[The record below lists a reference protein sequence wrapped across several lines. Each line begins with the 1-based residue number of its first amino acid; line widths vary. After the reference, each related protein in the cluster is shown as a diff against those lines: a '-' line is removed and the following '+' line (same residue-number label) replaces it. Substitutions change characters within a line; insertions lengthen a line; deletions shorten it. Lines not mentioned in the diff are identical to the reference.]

1 MENKDNSERIERF
14 LREQM
19 SPEENDAFLNDL
31 KNDKDLREEAQM
43 MALMIK
49 EMKEEQ
55 ARQSEKLTENV
66 LKDVRPAAAKI
77 ISIVRWSLSIA
88 AMLLLVF
95 GAVTLW
101 NKQYDTDVLYA
112 QADNIFEQHYS
123 PYTLEGDS
131 RGNDSD
137 VERKLSELFN
147 QVGTEKDISPVIE
160 KLQKIYDSVDSEY
173 EYSLYA
179 DAITR
184 YLALAYLKDHNI
196 DKAKELL
203 KPLADNGD
211 EDAIKLFNAIAS
223 LGE

>member
-1 MENKDNSERIERF
+1 MANKDNSERIERY

-31 KNDKDLREEAQM
+31 RNDKDLREEAQM

-66 LKDVRPAAAKI
+66 LNDARPASAKT

-88 AMLLLVF
+88 AMFLLIF

-101 NKQYDTDVLYA
+101 NKQSDTDVLYA
-112 QADNIFEQHYS
+112 QADIIFEQHYS
-123 PYTLEGDS
+123 PYTMQGDS
-131 RGNDSD
+131 RGGDSD
-137 VERKLSELFN
+137 VEKELSVLFN
-147 QVGTEKDISPVIE
+147 QVGSEKDVTPIIE
-160 KLQKIYDSVDSEY
+160 KLQKIHDSIDSEY

-179 DAITR
+179 DDITR
-184 YLALAYLKDHNI
+184 YLALAYLKDHNL
-196 DKAKELL
+196 DKTKELL
-203 KPLADNGD
+203 KSLADNGD
-211 EDAIKLFNAIAS
+211 KEAIKLLNAIVS
-223 LGE
+223 LEE